1 MVGIVIISHS
11 LKAAEGIKEIAQQ
24 MGREVPIVAVG
35 GTEDGDLGTDPL
47 AIKEAIESIGETDG
61 VLLLVDLGSAVMN
74 TQLAIDM
81 LQDELQKRV
90 VLCNA
95 PILEGAVV
103 AAVEAAMGHTLA
115 QVKRAAEEAVQMEKL
130 L

>member
-1 MVGIVIISHS
+1 VVGIVIISHS

-35 GTEDGDLGTDPL
+35 GTTDGDLGTEPL
-47 AIKEAIESIGETDG
+47 AIKEAIERVGEVDG

-74 TQLAIDM
+74 TQMAVEM
-81 LQDELQKRV
+81 LEDELQRRV

-103 AAVEAAMGHTLA
+103 AAVESAMGHTLD
-115 QVKRAAEEAVQMEKL
+115 QVRRAAEGAAQMEKL